1 MNIPSAQL
9 ISEIRG
15 EIPGVA
21 IGFMLLGLGLAAGVA
36 ALARRRTADLALVSF
51 STLCTLYA
59 VRLLCDIDALEALYD
74 LPPELWRRVITVLTY
89 LMPVP
94 AFFFIERVIGPGWRS
109 SMRRMWQLNTG
120 LAAVAIPLE
129 IAGVGQGALLGPYRL
144 LVILSLLVTVA
155 NLFAPGRERTPDLS
169 LLRASFIV
177 LGLFALYEN
186 LRGAGIISGDQN
198 VEPLGFLLFVAGLGI
213 IAARR
218 VSASQE
224 RLAAIRQELETA
236 RRIQESTLPG
246 EPPRLPGLDLAA
258 RYVPAS
264 EVAGDFYDFLPG
276 EGRSLGLIV
285 ADVSGHG
292 VPAALVASMLKV
304 AVASQ
309 AAHAASPARVLSEIN
324 QIFHGKLKNQFITA
338 LCAFLDLDSGRL
350 TWASA
355 GHPPPLLWRA
365 REGRVEE
372 LVHPGMV
379 IGRLRRAAYTEA
391 SAALEPGDRLLLFT
405 DGIPEA
411 ASPTG
416 EQFGDER
423 LQAFLAEHA
432 SLSSAAIADAL
443 LARIAAWTGGNEGF
457 EDDLTLV
464 VVGIGKADRE
474 RIPGPPASF

>member
-1 MNIPSAQL
+1 MIASLTWIAEIPSAQL

-15 EIPGVA
+15 EIPGAA

-36 ALARRRTADLALVSF
+36 ALARRRTAEPALISF
-51 STLCTLYA
+51 SALCTLYA
-59 VRLLCDIDALEALYD
+59 VRLLCDIDVVRVLYSLPLER
-74 LPPELWRRVITVLTY
+74 WQKVINVLTY
-89 LMPVP
+89 LIPVP
-94 AFFFIERVIGPGWRS
+94 AIVFMERVVGPGWRS
-109 SMRRMWQLNTG
+109 SVRRMWQLNTA
-120 LAAVAIPLE
+120 LAVVAIPWE
-129 IAGVGQGALLGPYRL
+129 IVSPSPGVLLGPYRI
-144 LVILSLLVTVA
+144 LVILTLLTVVA
-155 NLFAPGRERTPDLS
+155 NLFAPGRERTPDRR
-169 LLRASFIV
+169 LLRASFVV

-186 LRGAGIISGDQN
+186 LGEMDIFPGDQDL
-198 VEPLGFLLFVAGLGI
+198 EPVGFLLFVAGLGI

-276 EGRSLGLIV
+276 EGRSLGVIV

-309 AAHAASPARVLSEIN
+309 ADHAASPARVLSEIN

-338 LCAFLDLDSGRL
+338 LCACIDLDSGQL

-355 GHPPPLLWRA
+355 GHPPPLLWKAGESRI
-365 REGRVEE
+365 EE

-391 SAALEPGDRLLLFT
+391 SVALESGDRLLLFT

-411 ASPTG
+411 ASPAG
-416 EQFGDER
+416 EQFGEER
-423 LQAFLAEHA
+423 LRAFLAEHA

-443 LARIAAWTGGNEGF
+443 LARIAPWMGRNEGF
-457 EDDLTLV
+457 DDDLTLV
-464 VVGIGKADRE
+464 VAGI
-474 RIPGPPASF
+474 SV

>member
-1 MNIPSAQL
+1 MPGMIP

-15 EIPGVA
+15 EIPTAA

-36 ALARRRTADLALVSF
+36 ALARRRTADRALVSF

-59 VRLLCDIDALEALYD
+59 VRLLCDIDAVETIYSLS
-74 LPPELWRRVITVLTY
+74 PESWRKLLTVLTY

-94 AFFFIERVIGPGWRS
+94 AFFFIARVIGPGWRS
-109 SMRRMWQLNTG
+109 SMRRVGQLNTG

-144 LVILSLLVTVA
+144 LVVLSLLVTVA
-155 NLFAPGRERTPDLS
+155 NLFAPGRPRTPDLS

-177 LGLFALYEN
+177 MGLFSLYEN
-186 LRGAGIISGDQN
+186 LRGAGIIPGDQN
-198 VEPLGFLLFVAGLGI
+198 VEPVGFLLFVAGLGV

-218 VSASQE
+218 VSESQE
-224 RLAAIRQELETA
+224 RLAAIRQELDTA

-276 EGRSLGLIV
+276 EGRRLGVIV

-292 VPAALVASMLKV
+292 VPAALVAAMLKV
-304 AVASQ
+304 AVAAQ
-309 AAHAASPARVLSEIN
+309 IDHASRPAKLLSGLN

-338 LCAFLDLDSGRL
+338 LCGDLDLDAGRF
-350 TWASA
+350 TFASA
-355 GHPPPLLWRA
+355 GHPPPLLWKA
-365 REGRVEE
+365 RLGRVEE
-372 LVHPGMV
+372 LVQPGV
-379 IGRLRRAAYTEA
+379 IIGRLRRAAYTEA
-391 SAALEPGDRLLLFT
+391 SVVLEPGDRLLLFT

-411 ASPTG
+411 LSPTG
-416 EQFGDER
+416 EQLGDER
-423 LQAFLAEHA
+423 LQAFLRDHA
-432 SLSSAAIADAL
+432 ARSSGAIAEAL
-443 LARIAAWTGGNEGF
+443 LARVSEWTDRTEGLD
-457 EDDLTLV
+457 DDLTLV
-464 VVGIGKADRE
+464 VAGIE
-474 RIPGPPASF
+474 TP

>member
-1 MNIPSAQL
+1 MTGLIP

-15 EIPGVA
+15 EIPHAA
-21 IGFMLLGLGLAAGVA
+21 IGFMLLGLGLAACVA
-36 ALARRRTADLALVSF
+36 ALARRRTADPALVSF
-51 STLCTLYA
+51 SALCTLYA
-59 VRLLCDIDALEALYD
+59 VRLLCDIDAVQTLYS
-74 LPPELWRRVITVLTY
+74 LPPESWQKVVNVLTY
-89 LMPVP
+89 LIPVP
-94 AFFFIERVIGPGWRS
+94 AIVFIERVVGAGWQS
-109 SMRRMWQLNTG
+109 SIRRMWQLNTA

-129 IAGVGQGALLGPYRL
+129 VAGPGGGALIGLYRI
-144 LVILSLLVTVA
+144 LVVLSLLVTVA
-155 NLFAPGRERTPDLS
+155 NLFAPGRERTPDRS
-169 LLRASFIV
+169 LLRASFLV
-177 LGLFALYEN
+177 LGLFAFYEN
-186 LRGAGIISGDQN
+186 LRGAGIIPGDLN
-198 VEPLGFLLFVAGLGI
+198 VEPVGFLLFVAGLGA

-218 VSASQE
+218 ISESQE
-224 RLAAIRQELETA
+224 RLAAIRQELDTA

-246 EPPRLPGLDLAA
+246 EPPRIPGLDLAA

-264 EVAGDFYDFLPG
+264 EVAGDFYDFLPD
-276 EGRSLGLIV
+276 EGRRLGVIV

-309 AAHAASPARVLSEIN
+309 ATHAASPARVLSEIN

-338 LCAFLDLDSGRL
+338 LCVYLDLDGSRL

-355 GHPPPLLWRA
+355 GHPPPLLWKA

-391 SAALEPGDRLLLFT
+391 SAVLGPGDRLLLFT

-411 ASPTG
+411 ASLTG

-423 LQAFLAEHA
+423 LRSFLTEHA
-432 SLSSAAIADAL
+432 ALPAGAIADAL
-443 LARIAAWTGGNEGF
+443 LARIAAWTGRNEGF
-457 EDDLTLV
+457 DDDLTLV
-464 VVGIGKADRE
+464 VGGV
-474 RIPGPPASF
+474 SS